1 MTNTI
6 AHPGIPV
13 EPPRTQLDP
22 VCHMTVPIETARYKK
37 NVGTATYYFCSEHCL
52 RKFEASPETFL
63 QASAQSLGVSCCNT
77 KAPSV
82 VPHQPSV
89 NVAEIDFTCPMHP
102 EIVQKGPGSCPKC
115 GMDLEPIDVTLD
127 HDSNVE
133 LRAMYKKLAV
143 GAVFTLPLLF
153 IAMGDMVGIRLMA
166 QLPDGITKYIQFALA
181 SPVVLFVGWD
191 FFKRGLDSVRNRS
204 LNMFSLIALGV
215 GIAYAYSALVTLF
228 PAIFPST
235 SAAHV
240 GAPVYFEAAAVIVSL
255 VQLGQ
260 VLELAA
266 RSQTGSAV
274 RALLSL
280 APKTAKRVNADGSE
294 QDVDLSEV
302 VVGNKLR
309 VRPGEK
315 IPVDGIV
322 TSGTGTVDESMLTGE
337 ALPVQK
343 SQGDTVIGGTI
354 NQNGSFILEAQRVG
368 SNTLLAQIV
377 QMVSSAQ
384 RSRAP
389 IQKLA
394 DVVAGYFVPAVLV
407 LAAVTFLVWLIY
419 GPQPSYSFAILSAI
433 AVLIIACPCALGLA
447 TPMSVMVATGKGAT
461 AGILIKDAQTLQE
474 LEHADRLIVD
484 KTGTL
489 TEGRPRL
496 LDVVAMNNQ
505 TSDEILQLAASVERN
520 SEHPLAESIVA
531 AAKEKGLSLSST
543 EQFESMTG
551 KGIVASTSGKRI
563 AVGNAS
569 LMSDLGADVSFFL
582 PDVRQRQE
590 SGQTVMYVAINKV
603 LAGYLCVA
611 DPIKVGAREAIESLN
626 ARGIQVT
633 MLTGDDRRTAEAVAK
648 QLGISEV
655 FAELLPSDKAN
666 TVKRLQSEGHKV
678 AMAGDGIND
687 APALAQANVGIAM
700 GNGTEIAMHSAGIV
714 LVKGDLTGIAKAHN
728 LSRAMMKNI
737 RQNLFLA
744 FAYNVLALPLAAGVL
759 YPHFGILLN
768 PMVASAAMAL
778 SSVSVIANALRL
790 NTAKL

>member
-1 MTNTI
+1 MTNI
-6 AHPGIPV
+6 MAHSSSPD
-13 EPPRTQLDP
+13 EPPRTQVDP
-22 VCHMTVPIETARYKK
+22 VCRMAVPVETARYKK
-37 NVGTATYYFCSEHCL
+37 TIGAAINYFCSEECL
-52 RKFEASPETFL
+52 RKFEDSPQTFL
-63 QASAQSLGVSCCNT
+63 QTPTQSTSRVAPNSP
-77 KAPSV
+77 APPSV
-82 VPHQPSV
+82 PPPSP
-89 NVAEIDFTCPMHP
+89 NGAAIDFTCPMHP

-127 HDSNVE
+127 GDGKDE
-133 LRAMYKKLAV
+133 LRKGHQKLAL
-143 GAVFTLPLLF
+143 GAVFTVPLL
-153 IAMGDMVGIRLMA
+153 ALTMGPMVGIRLS
-166 QLPDGITKYIQFALA
+166 QFPEEVTRYIQFALA
-181 SPVVLFVGWD
+181 SPVVLLVGGE

-215 GIAYAYSALVTLF
+215 GIAYVYSAVVTLF
-228 PAIFPST
+228 PGIFPST
-235 SAAHV
+235 PGAHA
-240 GAPVYFEAAAVIVSL
+240 GTPVYFEAAAVIVTL

-260 VLELAA
+260 VLETAA
-266 RSQTGSAV
+266 RNQTGSAV

-280 APKTAKRVNADGSE
+280 VPKRAKRVNDDGSE
-294 QDVDLSEV
+294 EDVEVSQV

-315 IPVDGIV
+315 VPVDGAV

-337 ALPVQK
+337 AVPVKK
-343 SQGDTVIGGTI
+343 SQGAAVIGGTI
-354 NQNGSFILEAQRVG
+354 NQNGSFIMEAQRIG
-368 SNTLLAQIV
+368 ANTLLAQIV

-407 LAAVTFLVWLIY
+407 LAAATFFVWLIY

-461 AGILIKDAQTLQE
+461 AGILVKDAQTLQE
-474 LEHADRLIVD
+474 LERVDMLVVD

-496 LDVVAMNNQ
+496 VEVVTVNNH
-505 TSDEILQLAASVERN
+505 TTDEVLQLAASVERS

-531 AAKEKGLSLSST
+531 AAQEKKMSLSPT
-543 EQFESMTG
+543 EQFESLTG
-551 KGIVASTSGKRI
+551 KGVTASISGKRVD
-563 AVGNAS
+563 VGNAPF
-569 LMSDLGADVSFFL
+569 MSDLGADVSALL
-582 PDVRQRQE
+582 PDVQRRQE
-590 SGQTVMYVAINKV
+590 MGQTVMYVSINKI
-603 LAGYLCVA
+603 LAAYLCVA
-611 DPIKVGAREAIESLN
+611 DPIKVGAKEAIASLN

-633 MLTGDDRRTAEAVAK
+633 MLTGDNRRTAAAVAK
-648 QLGISEV
+648 QLGITEV
-655 FAELLPSDKAN
+655 FAEVLPADKAN
-666 TVKRLQSEGHKV
+666 RIQHLQSNGRKV

-714 LVKGDLTGIAKAHN
+714 LVKGDLTGIDKAHN
-728 LSRAMMKNI
+728 LSTAMMKNI

-744 FAYNVLALPLAAGVL
+744 FAYNVLALPIAAGVL

-778 SSVSVIANALRL
+778 SSVSVIANALML
-790 NTAKL
+790 NGAKLSK